1 MKNCCESV
9 WRNNA
14 QLVRLLGICPLLAV
28 SDRLVTGLAIGL
40 AYLAAFI
47 WTHLIVALTRAV
59 FPPALRGLYV
69 AIVTACGVTLLQLT
83 IAAYRPALAAA
94 LGVYLPVIAAC
105 CLLQSDGMGTR
116 KGSPRDLI
124 REGIQRGGGGLVV
137 VGILSAIRE
146 VIGFRIPGSESRHP
160 TWSGFRTVGLAAGLG
175 CAGGDHACGCVD
187 GLWRIAGAA
196 PSGDAS
202 VTLNVLSGE

>member
-1 MKNCCESV
+1 MKNCCESI

-146 VIGFRIPGSESRHP
+146 VIGFGSVFRDLNLVIPHGP
-160 TWSGFRTVGLAAGLG
+160 VSGLLVLPQGWGVPVVTMP
-175 CAGGDHACGCVD
+175 
-187 GLWRIAGAA
+187 AGALMVFGA
-196 PSGDAS
+196 LLALHRR
-202 VTLNVLSGE
+202 VTRV